1 MIVALAGG
9 VGGAKLAHGLY
20 GVLGP
25 DALTVV
31 VNTADDFDHYNLH
44 ICPDAD
50 TVLYTLAGIA
60 NPETGWGVA
69 GDTFTTLEML
79 RRYGEDTWFMLGDR
93 DFATHILRTS
103 RLRAGATATRVLG
116 ELAASL
122 AVRATLLPMC
132 DEPVAT
138 IVQTPQGDLAF
149 QDYFVRHH
157 HQDAVVG
164 VRFAGIEQAQVSEPV
179 RDAIQQADAIV
190 FCPSNPIVS
199 VGPILGVPGMRELVC
214 SADVPKVAV
223 SPIVGGKAL
232 RGPADRMLSD
242 LGYDVSPFGVA
253 TLYRD
258 VISGLV
264 IDRED
269 QAYAAQIESLGLRV
283 LVTDT
288 VMTDVGAR
296 RRLAG
301 EVLSFASGLHVQGVG
316 AS

>member
-31 VNTADDFDHYNLH
+31 VNTADDFDLYGLH

-60 NPETGWGVA
+60 NAETGWGIA
-69 GDTFTTLEML
+69 GDTFTTLDML
-79 RRYGEDTWFMLGDR
+79 KRYGEETWFALGDR
-93 DFATHILRTS
+93 DFATHILRTA
-103 RLRAGATATRVLG
+103 RLRAGATATQVLG
-116 ELAASL
+116 ELTSTL
-122 AVRATLLPMC
+122 DVRATLLPMC

-138 IVQTPQGDLAF
+138 VVRTPDGELAF
-149 QDYFVRHH
+149 QDYFVRRH
-157 HQDAVVG
+157 HQDAVTG
-164 VRFAGIEQAQVSEPV
+164 VRFAGIERARIPAPV
-179 RDAIQQADAIV
+179 RSAIQRADAIV

-199 VGPILGVPGMRELVC
+199 VGPILSVPGMRELVK
-214 SADVPKVAV
+214 SAAVPVVAV

-232 RGPADRMLSD
+232 RGPADRMLAD
-242 LGYDVSPFGVA
+242 LGYDVSPLGVA

-258 VISGLV
+258 VVSGLV
-264 IDRED
+264 IDRTD
-269 QAYAAQIESLGLRV
+269 AAYAARIEALGLRV

-296 RRLAG
+296 QRLAD
-301 EVLSFASGLHVQGVG
+301 EVLRFATGQRAQAVE
-316 AS
+316 AP

>member
-25 DALTVV
+25 DELTVV
-31 VNTADDFDHYNLH
+31 VNTADDFDLYGLH

-50 TVLYTLAGIA
+50 TVLYTLAGLA
-60 NPETGWGVA
+60 NSETGWGVA

-93 DFATHILRTS
+93 DFAMHILRTS
-103 RLRAGATATRVLG
+103 RLRAGASATRVLG

-149 QDYFVRHH
+149 QDYFVRRR

-164 VRFAGIEQAQVSEPV
+164 VRFAGIEQAQVSTQV
-179 RDAIQQADAIV
+179 REAIQQADAIV

-199 VGPILGVPGMRELVC
+199 VGPILGVPGMRELVD
-214 SADVPKVAV
+214 SVSVPKVAV

-242 LGYDVSPFGVA
+242 LGYDVSPLGVA

-264 IDRED
+264 IDRQDE
-269 QAYAAQIESLGLRV
+269 AYAAQIEALGLRV

-288 VMTDVGAR
+288 VMTDVDAR
-296 RRLAG
+296 RRLAD
-301 EVLSFASGLHVQGVG
+301 EVLSFASGLRVLGVG